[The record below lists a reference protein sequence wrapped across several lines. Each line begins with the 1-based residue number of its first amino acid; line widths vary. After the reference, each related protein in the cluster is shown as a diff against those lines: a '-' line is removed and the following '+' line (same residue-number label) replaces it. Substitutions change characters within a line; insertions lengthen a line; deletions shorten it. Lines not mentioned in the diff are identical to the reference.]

1 MTVAVPILTQGTT
14 ITFNSQSIGGVKS
27 ITGIGSGKAKAID
40 VTTLASTAM
49 EYKQGLR
56 DFGTLAIDV
65 VRDQDDAGQAACFT
79 AQASQL
85 TETVVVVLSGS
96 TLKTATF
103 QAWVESFTADAK
115 ADEIVL
121 GVITLRITGAV
132 AWS

>member
-1 MTVAVPILTQGTT
+1 MTVGVPILTQGTT
-14 ITFNSQSIGGVKS
+14 VTFNSVSIGGVKS

-65 VRDQDDAGQAACFT
+65 VRDQDDAGQAAVYT

-85 TETVVVVLSGS
+85 TETVVVVFPSS

-103 QAWVESFTADAK
+103 SCWVESFTADAK
-115 ADEIVL
+115 ADDIVL

-132 AWS
+132 VWS